1 MDALAPSIRILAKPI
16 GLAREKKLRRCGHGT
31 IAGIDEVG
39 RGPLAGPVVAAAVVL
54 NLKRVP
60 KGLADS
66 KALTAPER
74 EDLFEKI
81 VATAQVGIASVSHL
95 EIDVINI
102 RQASLSAMCRAL
114 AALPCTPDIALVDGN
129 DAPPLPCA
137 TEMIIKGDATVA
149 SIAAASIVAKVVRDR
164 LMRRLGMTF
173 PAYGFGTNVG
183 YSTARHLSA
192 LDGVGPCPFHRRS
205 FEPVRIANEA

>member
-1 MDALAPSIRILAKPI
+1 MDALAPSIRLLAKPI
-16 GLAREKKLRRCGHGT
+16 GLGREKKLRRCGHGT

-54 NLKRVP
+54 DLKRVP

-81 VATAQVGIASVSHL
+81 VATAQVGIASVSHA
-95 EIDVINI
+95 EIDTINI
-102 RQASLSAMCRAL
+102 RHASLSAMCRAL

-129 DAPPLPCA
+129 DAPHLPCA
-137 TEMIIKGDATVA
+137 TEMIVKGDATVA

-164 LMRRLGMTF
+164 LMRRLGLTF
-173 PAYGFGTNVG
+173 PAYGFGSNVG
-183 YSTARHLSA
+183 YSTPVHLSA

-205 FEPVRIANEA
+205 FAPVRIANEM